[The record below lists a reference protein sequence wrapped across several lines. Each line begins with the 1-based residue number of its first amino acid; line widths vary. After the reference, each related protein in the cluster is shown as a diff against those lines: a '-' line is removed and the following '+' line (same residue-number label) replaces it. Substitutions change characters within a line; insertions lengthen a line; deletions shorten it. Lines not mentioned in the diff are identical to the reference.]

1 MSRVTGRVRRD
12 CHELPKAGGC
22 LGDDR
27 APWVPSLWYVQGAP
41 RLPSRSERASP
52 DGSRGGFSEPR
63 GRALRLLDRGTFQ
76 KPLKFVVDAASLGG
90 GGLWHGAEQEC
101 CCCEILTRS
110 VEDRELG
117 GGSVFLDAMMDVVRP
132 CPRTFVEGFASS
144 LLF

>member
-1 MSRVTGRVRRD
+1 
-12 CHELPKAGGC
+12 
-22 LGDDR
+22 
-27 APWVPSLWYVQGAP
+27 
-41 RLPSRSERASP
+41 
-52 DGSRGGFSEPR
+52 
-63 GRALRLLDRGTFQ
+63 
-76 KPLKFVVDAASLGG
+76 VDAAPLGG